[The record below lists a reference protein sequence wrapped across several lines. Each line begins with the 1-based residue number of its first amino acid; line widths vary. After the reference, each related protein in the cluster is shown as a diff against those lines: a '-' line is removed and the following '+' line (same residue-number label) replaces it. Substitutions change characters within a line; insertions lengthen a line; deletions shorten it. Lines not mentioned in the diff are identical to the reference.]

1 MRMYKRQHPITML
14 LELKITDF
22 IPLIIFMFSLNGKF
36 PFWYLIPAA
45 FGLLTVFSAF
55 EKWYYT
61 TYWVENNVLHV
72 KQGLFVKKESYLN
85 KERVQTIN
93 TSSNVLY
100 QMLGLKKIQIETAG
114 GGDEAEVS
122 LAGITVEEATE
133 LIAMLNESA
142 SELKVEKTLEEVEVK
157 EIITEEKQAREYK
170 LTWKEILIASVTS
183 GQFGLLFSLI
193 FFVYHQVDEY
203 IPKWIEN
210 SVKSYV
216 MEHDIY
222 GWIFMIAILL
232 GLSWIISTIGYAL
245 KHGDFTVNRRND
257 EVRISQGLLEKKE
270 LVLKLHRIQGITI
283 KEGILRQ
290 PFGYCAVQVEV
301 IQSKGTGDE
310 KEKVTL
316 HPIIRKDRVQQ
327 LLAHLQLP
335 YELNA
340 NITSLPKAAL
350 RRYLI
355 DSFIFFAML
364 AIPLTGISIYFEKYY
379 IMWALL
385 PLAILIFTLGY
396 ATFKTNGYSVKGEQ
410 ITLVYRSV
418 GKYTGLIRR
427 RHVQSMEKTQSYF
440 QRRADLCTYKF
451 SSASSSY
458 KIEHT
463 RVEDAERMQDWYKK
477 KLRDRKSVV

>member
-1 MRMYKRQHPITML
+1 MYKRQHPITML

-142 SELKVEKTLEEVEVK
+142 SELKVEKTSEEVEVK

-232 GLSWIISTIGYAL
+232 VLSWIISTIGYAL

-301 IQSKGTGDE
+301 IQSKGTDDE

-364 AIPLTGISIYFEKYY
+364 AIPLTGIGIYFEKYY

-396 ATFKTNGYSVKGEQ
+396 ATFKTNGYSVNGEQ

-477 KLRDRKSVV
+477 KLSEN

>member
-1 MRMYKRQHPITML
+1 MYKRQHPITML
-14 LELKITDF
+14 LELKLTDF

-36 PFWYLIPAA
+36 PFWYLIPAG
-45 FGLLTVFSAF
+45 FGLLTIFSAF

-93 TSSNVLY
+93 TSSGMLY
-100 QMLGLKKIQIETAG
+100 QVLGLKKIKIETAG
-114 GGDEAEVS
+114 GGDDAEVS
-122 LAGITVEEATE
+122 LAGITIEEATE
-133 LIAMLNESA
+133 LIAMLNEPTPEVKA
-142 SELKVEKTLEEVEVK
+142 EETLEEVVET
-157 EIITEEKQAREYK
+157 EIITEEKQATEYK
-170 LTWKEILIASVTS
+170 LTWKEILLASITS

-193 FFVYHQVDEY
+193 FVVYNQVDEY
-203 IPKWIEN
+203 IPKWIKN
-210 SVKSYV
+210 SVESYV
-216 MEHDIY
+216 MDHDIY
-222 GWIFMIAILL
+222 GWIYMVAILL
-232 GLSWIISTIGYAL
+232 VVSWIISTIGYAL
-245 KHGDFTVNRRND
+245 KHGNFTVNRKND
-257 EVRISQGLLEKKE
+257 EVRISQGLIEKKE

-301 IQSKGTGDE
+301 IQSEGKE
-310 KEKVTL
+310 EKVTL

-335 YELNA
+335 YELNT
-340 NITSLPKAAL
+340 NIISLPKAAL

-364 AIPLTGISIYFEKYY
+364 AIPLTGIIIYFEKYF

-396 ATFKTNGYSVKGEQ
+396 ATFKTNGYGVTGEQ
-410 ITLVYRSV
+410 ITMVHRSI
-418 GKYTGLIRR
+418 GKHTGLVRR
-427 RHVQSMEKTQSYF
+427 RHVQSIEKTQSYF
-440 QRRADLCTYKF
+440 QRRADLCTYTF
-451 SSASSSY
+451 SSASSNY
-458 KIEHT
+458 KLEHT

-477 KLRDRKSVV
+477 RISEN

>member
-1 MRMYKRQHPITML
+1 MYKRQHPITML

-36 PFWYLIPAA
+36 PFWYLIPAG

-114 GGDEAEVS
+114 GGDDAEVS

-133 LIAMLNESA
+133 LIAMLNDPTPEVRA
-142 SELKVEKTLEEVEVK
+142 EETSEEVVEK
-157 EIITEEKQAREYK
+157 EIVTEEKQATEYK
-170 LTWKEILIASVTS
+170 LTWKEILLASVTS

-210 SVKSYV
+210 GVKSYI

-222 GWIFMIAILL
+222 GWIFMVAILIV
-232 GLSWIISTIGYAL
+232 LSWIISTIGYAL

-283 KEGILRQ
+283 KESMLRQ

-301 IQSKGTGDE
+301 IQGKGLGDE

-316 HPIIRKDRVQQ
+316 HPIIRKNRVQQ

-335 YELNA
+335 YELNT
-340 NITSLPKAAL
+340 NMISLPKAAL

-379 IMWALL
+379 IMWAFI

-396 ATFKTNGYSVKGEQ
+396 ATFKTNGYSVNGEQ
-410 ITLVYRSV
+410 ITLVYRSL
-418 GKYTGLIRR
+418 GKYTGLVRR

-440 QRRADLCTYKF
+440 QRRANLCTYKF
-451 SSASSSY
+451 SNASSNY
-458 KIEHT
+458 KLEHT

-477 KLRDRKSVV
+477 KLSED

>member
-1 MRMYKRQHPITML
+1 MYKRQHPITML

-114 GGDEAEVS
+114 GGDDAEVS
-122 LAGITVEEATE
+122 LAGITAEEATE
-133 LIAMLNESA
+133 LIALLNEPTPEVKA
-142 SELKVEKTLEEVEVK
+142 EETLDEAVEHTVEK
-157 EIITEEKQAREYK
+157 EIVTEEKQSTEYK
-170 LTWKEILIASVTS
+170 LTWKEILLASVTS

-210 SVKSYV
+210 GVKSYV

-222 GWIFMIAILL
+222 GWIFMVAILIV
-232 GLSWIISTIGYAL
+232 LSWIISTIGYAL
-245 KHGDFTVNRRND
+245 KHGNFTVNRRND
-257 EVRISQGLLEKKE
+257 EVRIAQGLLERKE

-283 KEGILRQ
+283 KEGIFRQ
-290 PFGYCAVQVEV
+290 MFGYCAVQVEV
-301 IQSKGTGDE
+301 IQGKGLGDE

-316 HPIIRKDRVQQ
+316 HPIIRKERVQQ
-327 LLAHLQLP
+327 LLADLQLP
-335 YELNA
+335 YELNT
-340 NITSLPKAAL
+340 NIISLPKAAL

-364 AIPLTGISIYFEKYY
+364 AIPLIGISIYFEKHF
-379 IMWALL
+379 IMWALI
-385 PLAILIFTLGY
+385 PLAILIFILGY
-396 ATFKTNGYSVKGEQ
+396 ATFKTNGYSVNGEQ

-418 GKYTGLIRR
+418 GKYTGLVRR

-440 QRRADLCTYKF
+440 QRRANLCTYKF
-451 SSASSSY
+451 SNASSNY
-458 KIEHT
+458 KLEHT
-463 RVEDAERMQDWYKK
+463 RVEDAKRMQDWYKK
-477 KLRDRKSVV
+477 KLSEN

>member
-1 MRMYKRQHPITML
+1 MYKRQHPITML

-36 PFWYLIPAA
+36 PFWYLIPTA

-222 GWIFMIAILL
+222 GWILMIAILL
-232 GLSWIISTIGYAL
+232 VLSWIISTIGYAL

-364 AIPLTGISIYFEKYY
+364 AIPLTGIGIYFEKYY

-385 PLAILIFTLGY
+385 PLAIFIFTLGY
-396 ATFKTNGYSVKGEQ
+396 ATFKTNGYSVNGEQ

-463 RVEDAERMQDWYKK
+463 RVEDAGRMQDWYKK
-477 KLRDRKSVV
+477 KLSEN

>member
-1 MRMYKRQHPITML
+1 MYKRQHPITML

-133 LIAMLNESA
+133 LIAMLNESV

-232 GLSWIISTIGYAL
+232 VLSWIISTIGYAL

-301 IQSKGTGDE
+301 IQSKGTDDE

-396 ATFKTNGYSVKGEQ
+396 ATFKTNGYSVNGEQ

-477 KLRDRKSVV
+477 KLSEN

>member
-1 MRMYKRQHPITML
+1 MYKRQHPITML

-22 IPLIIFMFSLNGKF
+22 IPLFIFMFSLNGKF

-45 FGLLTVFSAF
+45 FGLFTVFSAF

-114 GGDEAEVS
+114 GGDDAEVS

-133 LIAMLNESA
+133 LIALLNEP
-142 SELKVEKTLEEVEVK
+142 TPEVK
-157 EIITEEKQAREYK
+157 AEGSLDEKAEHAIEKEIVTEEKQTTEYK
-170 LTWKEILIASVTS
+170 LTWKEILLASVTS

-216 MEHDIY
+216 MKHDIY
-222 GWIFMIAILL
+222 GWIFMVAILL
-232 GLSWIISTIGYAL
+232 VLSWIISTIGYAL

-283 KEGILRQ
+283 KESILRQ

-335 YELNA
+335 YELHT
-340 NITSLPKAAL
+340 NIISLPKSAL

-364 AIPLTGISIYFEKYY
+364 AIPLTGISIYFEKHF
-379 IMWALL
+379 IMWALI

-396 ATFKTNGYSVKGEQ
+396 ATFKTNGYGVNGEQ

-418 GKYTGLIRR
+418 GKYTGLVRR

-440 QRRADLCTYKF
+440 QRRVDLCTYKF
-451 SSASSSY
+451 SNASSNY
-458 KIEHT
+458 KLEHT

-477 KLRDRKSVV
+477 RIIEN

>member
-1 MRMYKRQHPITML
+1 MYKRQHPITML
-14 LELKITDF
+14 LELKIRDF

-85 KERVQTIN
+85 KERVQTIH

-114 GGDEAEVS
+114 GGDDAEVS

-133 LIAMLNESA
+133 LITLLNEPTPEVKTEGTLDEKA
-142 SELKVEKTLEEVEVK
+142 EHVVEK
-157 EIITEEKQAREYK
+157 EIVTEEKQATEYK
-170 LTWKEILIASVTS
+170 LTWKEILLASVTS

-203 IPKWIEN
+203 IPKWIKN
-210 SVKSYV
+210 KVASFV
-216 MEHDIY
+216 MDRDIY
-222 GWIFMIAILL
+222 AWIYIVAILL
-232 GLSWIISTIGYAL
+232 ILSWVISTIGYAL
-245 KHGDFTVNRRND
+245 KHGNFTVNRRND
-257 EVRISQGLLEKKE
+257 EVRIAQGLLEKKE

-283 KEGILRQ
+283 KESILRQ

-301 IQSKGTGDE
+301 IQSEGMGDE

-335 YELNA
+335 YELNT
-340 NITSLPKAAL
+340 NITALPKAAL

-364 AIPLTGISIYFEKYY
+364 AIPLTGISIYFEKYF
-379 IMWALL
+379 ILWALL

-396 ATFKTNGYSVKGEQ
+396 ATFKTNGYSVDGEQ

-418 GKYTGLIRR
+418 GKYTGLVRR

-440 QRRADLCTYKF
+440 QRRANLCTYKF
-451 SSASSSY
+451 SNASSDY
-458 KIEHT
+458 KLEHT
-463 RVEDAERMQDWYKK
+463 RIEDAERMQDWYKK
-477 KLRDRKSVV
+477 KLSED

>member
-1 MRMYKRQHPITML
+1 MYKRQHPITML
-14 LELKITDF
+14 LELKIRDF
-22 IPLIIFMFSLNGKF
+22 IPLFIFMFSLNGKF

-114 GGDEAEVS
+114 GGDDAEVS
-122 LAGITVEEATE
+122 LAGITAEEAAE
-133 LIAMLNESA
+133 LISLLNEPTP
-142 SELKVEKTLEEVEVK
+142 EVKVEKTSEEVEVK
-157 EIITEEKQAREYK
+157 EIITEEKQATEYK

-183 GQFGLLFSLI
+183 GQFGVLFSLI

-203 IPKWIEN
+203 IPKWIKN
-210 SVKSYV
+210 SVTSYV
-216 MEHDIY
+216 MDHDIY
-222 GWIFMIAILL
+222 GWIYMVAILL
-232 GLSWIISTIGYAL
+232 VVSWIISTIGYAL
-245 KHGDFTVNRRND
+245 KHGNFTVNRKND
-257 EVRISQGLLEKKE
+257 EVRISQGLLERKE

-283 KEGILRQ
+283 KESILRQ

-301 IQSKGTGDE
+301 IQSKGMDDE

-335 YELNA
+335 YELNT
-340 NITSLPKAAL
+340 NIISLPKAAL

-396 ATFKTNGYSVKGEQ
+396 ATFKTNGYSVNGEQ

-418 GKYTGLIRR
+418 GKYTGLVRR

-451 SSASSSY
+451 SSASSNY
-458 KIEHT
+458 KLEHT
-463 RVEDAERMQDWYKK
+463 RVNDVERMQDWYKK
-477 KLRDRKSVV
+477 KISEE